1 MTGVAK
7 PLEAN
12 KRIAREF
19 IEATFAR
26 DSRRAAAV
34 LADAMTYTIGGLH
47 PRFQRVWTKPDWCR
61 YLDLPTPF
69 ETELELTI
77 HSITAEGDRVALEAE
92 SRGILS
98 ESGKL
103 YNNHYHFLFEM
114 RDGRIQRIREYM
126 DTHHVNDV
134 LPLPD
139 M

>member
-1 MTGVAK
+1 MTTDG
-7 PLEAN
+7 N

-26 DSRRAAAV
+26 DPQRVAAV
-34 LADAMTYTIGGLH
+34 LADDMTYTIGARH

-61 YLDLPTPF
+61 YLELPTPF
-69 ETELELTI
+69 EKGLDLTI
-77 HSITAEGDRVALEAE
+77 HSITAEGDQVALEAE
-92 SRGILS
+92 SYGIIS
-98 ESGKL
+98 ESGEV
-103 YNNHYHFLFEM
+103 YNNHYHFFFLINE
-114 RDGRIQRIREYM
+114 GRIQRIREYM